1 MTEILLTTNFSFKA
15 CTEPNSFEL
24 CRAVEK
30 STKLMTR
37 IKRIVIFEHES
48 LESHECFLCIP

>member
-30 STKLMTR
+30 STKLIER
-37 IKRIVIFEHES
+37 IKRILFTNTDGTDLTDS
-48 LESHECFLCIP
+48 